1 MSKANAKKTVD
12 LCDDNEPY
20 NLADLVGLSKSDIAE
35 VVYHNPTGT
44 AEMLGDL
51 ITADEGDM
59 YDALDELIDRRGH
72 EKYGN

>member
-1 MSKANAKKTVD
+1 M
-12 LCDDNEPY
+12 
-20 NLADLVGLSKSDIAE
+20 GLSKSDIAE

>member
-1 MSKANAKKTVD
+1 M
-12 LCDDNEPY
+12 PY
-20 NLADLVGLSKSDIAE
+20 NISDLVGLSKGEISE

-59 YDALDELIDRRGH
+59 FDAIDTLIDRRTDN
-72 EKYGN
+72 K